1 MIYRIFAA
9 LAFVVVVVGTFMF
22 GGQQGETAAATTVEE
37 PRDPGYAARNARL
50 VQTGTDGHPL
60 YSLDADVMRQHPN
73 EDTVELEQA
82 KLGFRDTA
90 GNLWTAHGEHGE
102 VGQNTGKVE
111 LSGNV
116 HVNGLMPGTQQPA
129 EITTERLSFDTR
141 ESIVNTRSAVTYTLP
156 GQQIKATG
164 LHANLKDGHVQLES
178 RVHGTALIRRNRG
191 PQS

>member
-9 LAFVVVVVGTFMF
+9 LAFVVVVVGTIMF
-22 GGQQGETAAATTVEE
+22 GGQQGETAATTTVEE

-60 YSLDADVMRQHPN
+60 YTLDADVIRQQPN

-82 KLGFRDTA
+82 KLGFHDAT
-90 GNLWTAHGEHGE
+90 GNLWTARGEHGE
-102 VGQNTGKVE
+102 VGQNTGMVE

-116 HVNGLMPGTQQPA
+116 HVAGILPGTQQPG

-141 ESIVNTRSAVTYTLP
+141 ESIVNTPAPVTFTLP

-164 LHANLKDGHVQLES
+164 LHATLKDGRVQLQS
-178 RVHGTALIRRNRG
+178 RVHGTVVPDRKRGRR
-191 PQS
+191 S

>member
-9 LAFVVVVVGTFMF
+9 LAFVVVVVGTIMF
-22 GGQQGETAAATTVEE
+22 GGQQGETAATTTVEE

-60 YSLDADVMRQHPN
+60 YTLAADVIRQQPN

-82 KLGFRDTA
+82 KLGFHDTT
-90 GNLWTAHGEHGE
+90 GNLWTARGEHGE

-116 HVNGLMPGTQQPA
+116 HVAGILPGTQQPG

-141 ESIVNTRSAVTYTLP
+141 ESIVNTAAPVTFTLP

-164 LHANLKDGHVQLES
+164 LHATLKDGRVQLQS
-178 RVHGTALIRRNRG
+178 RVHGTVVPDRNRG
-191 PQS
+191 RRS